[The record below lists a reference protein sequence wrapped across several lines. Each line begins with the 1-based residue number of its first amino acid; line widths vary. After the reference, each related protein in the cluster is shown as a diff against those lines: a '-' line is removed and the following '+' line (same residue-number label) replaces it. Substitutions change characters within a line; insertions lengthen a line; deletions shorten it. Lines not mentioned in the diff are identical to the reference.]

1 MARRQ
6 PPGRGLMAEGK
17 GSRRGNGEGSIYR
30 YRNGW
35 AGQISMPDG
44 TRPTFYGKT
53 KDDVRGK
60 IIAALRAVQDGVP
73 LVTTRMTVAEY
84 LDQWVTIVLPS
95 RVVAGTLAESTAESY
110 ADQVRLHITPILGR
124 HELRKLS
131 TAHVRHWMTRKLT
144 EPSSAGLAQCAAWEA
159 EAARKA
165 AERAKEKKTRPARRA
180 TAQKKAPAPSE
191 RKPVKPLSA
200 RSVRYLL
207 VILTA
212 ALNDAVREE
221 LLTRNVA
228 ALVQPPRKADAPIR
242 ALTEEEARRVVAVA
256 LVDRMSALWLVLLAL
271 GLRKGEAL
279 ALRWDAL
286 DLDAGTVAVVRK
298 QRRRK
303 AGIDPETG
311 RQRWE
316 LVEEEAL
323 KTKGSKAVLALPDM
337 VVTMLR
343 EHRWRQDDA
352 KADLSAKADQAE
364 KDLAALAAQ
373 NLPEGVSGTPA
384 DLKVIRWEDP
394 GLVFTTALGRKVDPR
409 NVNRWWDAVC
419 ERAEVR
425 HTRVHDLRHT
435 AATMLFRAGV
445 DLNEIRAL
453 LRHTRLGTTADIY
466 VDVLADVRRGTAR
479 SMDDI
484 LTRLRNPTTATESE
498 ADEGAA

>member
-1 MARRQ
+1 MA
-6 PPGRGLMAEGK
+6 ASK

-35 AGQISMPDG
+35 AGQVSMPDG

-53 KDDVRGK
+53 KEDVREK
-60 IIAALRAVQDGVP
+60 IKTALRAVQDGVP
-73 LVTTRMTVAEY
+73 LVTTRMTVAAY
-84 LDQWVTIVLPS
+84 LDQWVTVVLPS
-95 RVVAGTLAESTAESY
+95 RVVAGTLSESTAESY
-110 ADQVRLHITPILGR
+110 ADQVRLHIVPILGR
-124 HELRKLS
+124 HELRKLT
-131 TAHVRHWMTRKLT
+131 TAHIREWMTRKLT
-144 EPSSAGLAQCAAWEA
+144 EPSSAGVAQRAAWEA

-165 AERAKEKKTRPARRA
+165 AEREQANQSHPARRA
-180 TAQKKAPAPSE
+180 TAR
-191 RKPVKPLSA
+191 RKPTTSARPARKPIKPLSA

-228 ALVQPPRKADAPIR
+228 ALVQPPKQADAPIR
-242 ALTEEEARRVVAVA
+242 ALTDDEARRIVAVA

-279 ALRWDAL
+279 ALRWNAL
-286 DLDAGTVAVVRK
+286 DLDAGTLAVVRK

-303 AGIDPETG
+303 AGIDPDTG

-316 LVEEEAL
+316 LVEEEDL
-323 KTKGSKAVLALPDM
+323 KTRGSKAVLALPEM

-343 EHRWRQDDA
+343 DHRRRQDDA
-352 KADLSAKADQAE
+352 KADFNAKAEPAE
-364 KDLAALAAQ
+364 
-373 NLPEGVSGTPA
+373 
-384 DLKVIRWEDP
+384 WEDP
-394 GLVFTTALGRKVDPR
+394 GLVFTTAAGRKVDPR
-409 NVNRWWDAVC
+409 NVNRWWDSVC

-453 LRHTRLGTTADIY
+453 LRHTRLATTADIY
-466 VDVLADVRRGTAR
+466 VDVLEDVRRGTAR

-484 LTRLRNPTTATESE
+484 LTRLRTPATATESE
-498 ADEGAA
+498 TDESAA

>member
-1 MARRQ
+1 
-6 PPGRGLMAEGK
+6 
-17 GSRRGNGEGSIYR
+17 
-30 YRNGW
+30 
-35 AGQISMPDG
+35 
-44 TRPTFYGKT
+44 
-53 KDDVRGK
+53 
-60 IIAALRAVQDGVP
+60 
-73 LVTTRMTVAEY
+73 MTVAAY
-84 LDQWVTIVLPS
+84 LDQWVTVVLPS

-131 TAHVRHWMTRKLT
+131 TAHVRQWMTRKLT
-144 EPSSAGLAQCAAWEA
+144 EPSSAGLAQRAAWEA

-165 AERAKEKKTRPARRA
+165 AEREKADQSRPARRSA
-180 TAQKKAPAPSE
+180 APKKPAARPE
-191 RKPVKPLSA
+191 PKPIKPLSA

-286 DLDAGTVAVVRK
+286 DLDAGTVAVVRN

-303 AGIDPETG
+303 AGMDPETG

-316 LVEEEAL
+316 LVEEEDL
-323 KTKGSKAVLALPDM
+323 KTRGSKAILALPDM

-343 EHRWRQDDA
+343 EHRRRQDDA
-352 KADLSAKADQAE
+352 KADLNVKAEQAE
-364 KDLAALAAQ
+364 KDLAAMA
-373 NLPEGVSGTPA
+373 EGVSGAPA

-394 GLVFTTALGRKVDPR
+394 GLVFTTTLGRKVDPR

-453 LRHTRLGTTADIY
+453 LRHTRLATTADIY
-466 VDVLADVRRGTAR
+466 IDVLADVRRGTAR

-484 LTRLRNPTTATESE
+484 LARLRNPTTATESE
-498 ADEGAA
+498 AEEGAA

>member
-1 MARRQ
+1 MA
-6 PPGRGLMAEGK
+6 AGK

-35 AGQISMPDG
+35 AGQVSMPDG

-53 KDDVRGK
+53 KEDVREK
-60 IIAALRAVQDGVP
+60 IKTALRAVHDGVP
-73 LVTTRMTVAEY
+73 LVTTRMTVAAY
-84 LDQWVTIVLPS
+84 LDQWVTVVLPS
-95 RVVAGTLAESTAESY
+95 RVVAGTLSESTAESY
-110 ADQVRLHITPILGR
+110 ADQVRLHIVPILGR
-124 HELRKLS
+124 HELRKLT
-131 TAHVRHWMTRKLT
+131 TAHIREWMTRKLT
-144 EPSSAGLAQCAAWEA
+144 EPSSAGVAQRAAWEA

-165 AERAKEKKTRPARRA
+165 AERESANESRPARRA
-180 TAQKKAPAPSE
+180 TAR
-191 RKPVKPLSA
+191 RKPATSARPARKPIKPLSA

-228 ALVQPPRKADAPIR
+228 ALVQPPKQADAPIR
-242 ALTEEEARRVVAVA
+242 ALTDDEARRIVAVA

-279 ALRWDAL
+279 ALRWNAL

-303 AGIDPETG
+303 AGIDPDTG

-316 LVEEEAL
+316 LVEEEDL
-323 KTKGSKAVLALPDM
+323 KTKGSKAVLALPEM

-343 EHRWRQDDA
+343 DHRRRQDDT
-352 KADLSAKADQAE
+352 KADFSAKGGSAE
-364 KDLAALAAQ
+364 
-373 NLPEGVSGTPA
+373 
-384 DLKVIRWEDP
+384 WEDP
-394 GLVFTTALGRKVDPR
+394 GLVFTSATGRKVDPR

-453 LRHTRLGTTADIY
+453 LRHTRLATTADIY
-466 VDVLADVRRGTAR
+466 VDVLEDVRRGTAR

-484 LTRLRNPTTATESE
+484 LTRLRIPAETTESE
-498 ADEGAA
+498 ADESAA